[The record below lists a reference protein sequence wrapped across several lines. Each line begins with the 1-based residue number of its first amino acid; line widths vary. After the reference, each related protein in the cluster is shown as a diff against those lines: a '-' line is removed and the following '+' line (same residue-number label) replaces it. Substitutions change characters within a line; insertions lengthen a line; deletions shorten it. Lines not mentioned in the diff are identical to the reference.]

1 MKFMYI
7 FKSQFYQLNIVCSL
21 YQVAETFSKLYL
33 IYC

>member
-1 MKFMYI
+1 MKFTYI
-7 FKSQFYQLNIVCSL
+7 FNSQFYQLNIVYFL